1 MKALKFYPKTFSG
14 LPAVQ
19 VESELTAFL
28 EFIKLRG
35 VKSYLEVG
43 VGRGD
48 TFHEIVCTMPEGS
61 LAVVVDLP
69 ASKWG
74 FKDSKPY
81 LEEAVADLKKRG
93 YDVRVFLGK
102 SGDSKIIKSVA
113 ALAPFDLIFID
124 ADHTYKGVKE
134 DFKNYSPFS
143 KTIALH
149 DVAEKSH
156 NCEVYKFWEETTPR
170 EKTQQIVER
179 EGSYGIGIIY
189 R

>member
-1 MKALKFYPKTFSG
+1 MYPKTFSG

-19 VESELTAFL
+19 VESELRAL
-28 EFIKLRG
+28 ISLIKEKG

-48 TFHEIVCTMPEGS
+48 TFHEIVSALPKGS

-81 LEEAVADLKKRG
+81 LEKAIEDLIRKG

-102 SGDSKIIKSVA
+102 SGDIGIINQVA
-113 ALAPFDLIFID
+113 SLAPFDLVFID
-124 ADHTYKGVKE
+124 ADHTYKGVKA
-134 DFKNYSPFS
+134 DFKNYS
-143 KTIALH
+143 TMGNIVALH
-149 DVAEKSH
+149 DIAEISH
-156 NCEVYKFWEETTPR
+156 ECEVHRFWDDI
-170 EKTQQIVER
+170 KTKNDLELVER
-179 EGSYGIGIIY
+179 PGSYGIGVIFAGDMGE
-189 R
+189 

>member
-1 MKALKFYPKTFSG
+1 MKDLKFYPKTFSG
-14 LPAVQ
+14 LGAVQ
-19 VESELTAFL
+19 VASELTAFL
-28 EFIKLRG
+28 EWVKMRG

-48 TFHEIVCTMPEGS
+48 TFHEVMLSMPKGS
-61 LAVVVDLP
+61 LGVIVDLP

-81 LEEAVADLKKRG
+81 LKKVVADLKRRG
-93 YDVRVFLGK
+93 YDIRVFLAN
-102 SGDSKIIKSVA
+102 SRDPKIIQAVG
-113 ALAPFDLIFID
+113 ALAPFDLVFID
-124 ADHTYKGVKE
+124 ADHTYDGVKI
-134 DFKNYSPFS
+134 DFENYSPFG

-149 DVAEKSH
+149 DIAEISH
-156 NCEVYKFWEETTPR
+156 HCEVYKFWQEILPR

-179 EGSYGIGIIY
+179 EGSYGIGIVY